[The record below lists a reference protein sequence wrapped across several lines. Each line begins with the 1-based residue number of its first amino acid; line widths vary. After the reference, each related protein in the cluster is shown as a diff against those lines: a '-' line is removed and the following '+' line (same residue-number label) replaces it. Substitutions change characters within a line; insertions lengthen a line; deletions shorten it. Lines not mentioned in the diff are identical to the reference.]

1 MRRYQDKLLIQAVIC
16 LAIFAL
22 VRVSAMIG
30 GDTVTKIKDSIREQA
45 QKNYTREEIKEVGDQ
60 LTSKIVNAPSALVS
74 VITQANEAGEFG
86 APVNEDDKDDIK
98 TVHAAGSG
106 EVTYAG
112 IDRELGM
119 CVKIKHEDKFSVYGN
134 LYTLTVVAGDKV
146 KKGDIIGTFDS
157 KGEEEFYYQ
166 LGDSVV

>member
-45 QKNYTREEIKEVGDQ
+45 QKNYSIEEIKEAGDQ

-74 VITQANEAGEFG
+74 VITQADEAGEFG

-106 EVTYAG
+106 KSETQRRDKQRSHGRRYIYFGGAG
-112 IDRELGM
+112 HIFRMASYQTILYDRPSYRDGRGSGRYFRNRS
-119 CVKIKHEDKFSVYGN
+119 KYNRDK
-134 LYTLTVVAGDKV
+134 
-146 KKGDIIGTFDS
+146 
-157 KGEEEFYYQ
+157 
-166 LGDSVV
+166 